1 MKVIVA
7 GFSKTGTKTMQAAL
21 TDLGYN
27 VYDYSE
33 SFEFLEKEWK
43 QICTVGGSTEL
54 FRKMYENVDAIT
66 DLPGC
71 AFWDE
76 ILKAFPDAKIIL
88 TMRDNEEQWWQSLL
102 KQHEQNTSLLLKILF
117 TISPTGRRMG
127 QHGSRIISAIIGQ
140 EMTPLTNV
148 LNETLFK
155 MAYRR
160 HNAHVLQNAPK
171 DQLLVFNFK
180 DGWEPLCKFLGVPVP
195 DTPFHHKNKKGA
207 IIKEMLQTNN
217 IILKI
222 QREAMVVAAVSG
234 VLAAIGLYKG
244 ISLARR
250 VNWGDMF
257 TTLGS
262 LFKK

>member
-21 TDLGYN
+21 TELGYN
-27 VYDYSE
+27 VYDYME
-33 SFEFLEKEWK
+33 NFEFLEKEWK

-54 FRKMYENVDAIT
+54 FRKMYENVDAVT

-76 ILKAFPDAKIIL
+76 ILKAFPDAKIVL
-88 TMRDNEEQWWQSLL
+88 TMRDEEQWWKSMQ
-102 KQHEQNTSLLLKILF
+102 KQHEENASLIMQMIV
-117 TISPTGRRMG
+117 TISPTGRRFA
-127 QHGSRIISAIIGQ
+127 QHGRRILKSVIGDT
-140 EMTPLTNV
+140 MALTSQKM
-148 LNETLFK
+148 NETLFK
-155 MAYRR
+155 MTYRR